1 MGYKMGHKMGY
12 NTPMLK
18 NLDQYL
24 KRRGDRWYYVRR
36 VPGRV
41 GTLDQRGI
49 VKTAL
54 KTSSLEVARAR
65 RDALAEADDHY
76 WASLLATIDADHPNP
91 NSSENA
97 VALSAYKSA
106 KLRAMARGFVYRPAE
121 ELISKAPTEELV
133 NRLKHVG
140 AISRYDE
147 QETQAVLGTVQSAA
161 PPLSQALETYFEF
174 IAAGKLLNK
183 SDAQKETYFKP
194 KRRAVANFIKL
205 FGDLGMDEID
215 RTHGREFHA
224 WWSKRLKPTKKG
236 VKPLSADSAN
246 RDIGNLRN
254 LFKEYWAY
262 EGDEKRENPF
272 RSLRFSDVTYKE
284 IPPFSNEWVRTKILL
299 PGLFDDINRE
309 AALIIYAMIETGCRP
324 SELANLTPVNIKLG
338 HNVPHIQIRQRVDR
352 KLKSSSSVRDVP
364 LVGVALEAMRRA
376 PEGFPHFQDKGNLLS
391 ASLMKAFR
399 ARRLFETE
407 EHRIYSFR
415 HSFEKRMLEADVD
428 YGLRCLLMGHTN
440 SRPSYGDGGSL
451 EFRRTQ
457 LERIMHPVS
466 AKLGAAIA
474 NI

>member
-1 MGYKMGHKMGY
+1 MGY
-12 NTPMLK
+12 NAPMLK
-18 NLDQYL
+18 SLDQYL
-24 KRRGDRWYYVRR
+24 KRRGDRWYYARR
-36 VPGRV
+36 VPERV
-41 GTLDQRGI
+41 ANLDPRGMI
-49 VKTAL
+49 KTAL

-65 RDALAEADDHY
+65 RDSLAEADDHY
-76 WASLLATIDADHPNP
+76 WASLLATINGDQPNP
-91 NSSENA
+91 NSPKNA
-97 VALSAYKSA
+97 VALSVYKSA
-106 KLRAMARGFVYRPAE
+106 RLRAMARGFVYRPAE
-121 ELISKAPTEELV
+121 ELVAAATTDELV
-133 NRLKHVG
+133 HRLKHVG
-140 AISRYDE
+140 SFSRYDE
-147 QETQAVLGTVQSAA
+147 KETQAVLGTVQSAT

-183 SDAQKETYFKP
+183 SATQKETYFKP

-205 FGDLGMDEID
+205 FGDLPMDQID

-254 LFKEYWAY
+254 LFKEFWAY

-272 RSLRFSDVTYKE
+272 RNLRFSDVTYKE
-284 IPPFSNEWVRTKILL
+284 IPPFSDEWVRTRVLE
-299 PGLFDDINRE
+299 PGLFADINRE

-324 SELANLTPVNIKLG
+324 SELANLTAENIKLG

-352 KLKSSSSVRDVP
+352 KLKSLSSVRDVP
-364 LVGVALEAMRRA
+364 LVGVALDAMRRA
-376 PEGFPHFQDKGNLLS
+376 PDGFPHFQDKGNLLS

-399 ARRLFETE
+399 NRKLFETDA
-407 EHRIYSFR
+407 HRIYSFR

-451 EFRRTQ
+451 DFRRVQ
-457 LERIMHPVS
+457 LEKIAHPVPAELS
-466 AKLGAAIA
+466 ASIA
-474 NI
+474 SL